1 MDKEIIKQF
10 IFTDFDDMSG
20 PLPLIRYPENLPEKF
35 GVNVSIKTITLLATE
50 RGAIPKSLIII
61 PFPSLNA
68 KGIIKFLKRK
78 DSSRRGGY
86 ARSAI
91 TFLFEEMNDL
101 IFYKYIQ
108 NLELPFNK
116 AVEKIVAAL
125 SNEYDLESVKEILL
139 ELREDINHILNELK
153 EEELK
158 QENGEEFPE
167 FDEEVE
173 DYSFKFIFCGDQT
186 VGKTSIILR
195 YTDNAFKRT
204 YLPTIG
210 VNITEKSIV
219 AKNAQSKL
227 VLWDIAGQIKFD
239 KMRKYFYQGADGVF
253 LIFDLTNQDSFNNVR
268 KWFNDITASLNI
280 NGKVSGFMIGN
291 KKDLAQERVVQFKT
305 AQQLAEELG
314 IQYIETSALT
324 GENVEEAFEFMTDRL
339 INYYRNMK

>member
-10 IFTDFDDMSG
+10 IFTDFDDISG
-20 PLPLIRYPENLPEKF
+20 PLPLIRFPENLPEKF

-50 RGAIPKSLIII
+50 QGAIPKNLIII

-68 KGIIKFLKRK
+68 KGVIKFLKRK
-78 DSSRRGGY
+78 DPSRRGGY

-91 TFLFEEMNDL
+91 TLLFEEMNDL

-108 NLELPFNK
+108 NLELPFDK
-116 AVEKIVAAL
+116 AVDRIVSAI
-125 SNEYDLESVKEILL
+125 SDEYDLEAVKEILL
-139 ELREDINHILNELK
+139 ELQQDINQILNELK
-153 EEELK
+153 QEELN
-158 QENGEEFPE
+158 QESGEEFPE

-186 VGKTSIILR
+186 VGKTSLILR

-210 VNITEKSIV
+210 VNITEKSAI
-219 AKNAQSKL
+219 AKNAQAKL

-253 LIFDLTNQDSFNNVR
+253 LIFDLTNQESFENVR
-268 KWFNDITASLNI
+268 KWFNDITSSLNI
-280 NGKVSGFMIGN
+280 DGKVSGFMIGN
-291 KKDLAQERVVQFKT
+291 KKDLTQERVIQSET
-305 AQQLAEELG
+305 AQQLADELG
-314 IQYIETSALT
+314 IHYFETSALT
-324 GENVEEAFEFMTDRL
+324 GENVEEAFDFMTERL
-339 INYYRNMK
+339 INYYRHMK